1 MDHGEQSEEPQI
13 KRLRHP
19 VRTEPRPPGITQVRS
34 AVTVTESPSE
44 EGDLRTSFSRI

>member
-1 MDHGEQSEEPQI
+1 MANSQKNRKKNGCVIRFGQTAPSRNHAS
-13 KRLRHP
+13 
-19 VRTEPRPPGITQVRS
+19 PP